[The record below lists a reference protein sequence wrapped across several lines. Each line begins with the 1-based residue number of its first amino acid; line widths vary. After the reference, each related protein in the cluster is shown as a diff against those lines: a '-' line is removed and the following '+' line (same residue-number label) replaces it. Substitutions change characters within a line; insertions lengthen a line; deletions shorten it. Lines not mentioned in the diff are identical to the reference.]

1 VDDQLPVLTVVGGKS
16 PDWLRHGVQALAD
29 VIPGAEHRI
38 LDGQTHM
45 VKPKALAP
53 MLMEFFGG

>member
-1 VDDQLPVLTVVGGKS
+1 VALMSCTPAWRKFKAVAHTLPN
-16 PDWLRHGVQALAD
+16 
-29 VIPGAEHRI
+29 AEHRI

-53 MLMEFFGG
+53 MLTGFFTRR